1 MNVIK
6 TELPNLCFVGDIHG
20 DFTGIAGTMKFSGL
34 TDVAYVF
41 CGDCGFGFESE
52 EYYNQAF
59 NKVGKTANK
68 MNAECYFVRGNHESK
83 EYYDYGLIKRK
94 RFKTVK
100 DYTVIQTPEHNILC
114 IGGATSID
122 RVWRLEGNAQYVKE
136 YMKYHPV
143 SEEEAVRKA
152 KKCYWMDEPPVY
164 DENAL
169 NELKENGIEID
180 IVATHTCPSFAQP
193 LHKKGLE
200 NWMKYDPML
209 ENDLNYERLVMD
221 NVYNKLI
228 EDGHPLQKWIYGHF
242 HYHNSEFIGD
252 VNFVMLDMSRNGKMD
267 VLQIHSK
274 TEENK

>member
-1 MNVIK
+1 MHDDNWGDMCPTKDASGWSRQDSMIWCGGWDADCLWYTYDPSTK
-6 TELPNLCFVGDIHG
+6 KYTLC
-20 DFTGIAGTMKFSGL
+20 T
-34 TDVAYVF
+34 
-41 CGDCGFGFESE
+41 
-52 EYYNQAF
+52 
-59 NKVGKTANK
+59 
-68 MNAECYFVRGNHESK
+68 
-83 EYYDYGLIKRK
+83 
-94 RFKTVK
+94 
-100 DYTVIQTPEHNILC
+100 
-114 IGGATSID
+114 
-122 RVWRLEGNAQYVKE
+122 
-136 YMKYHPV
+136 HPV